1 MDIVCLYVHIFDC
14 MHVLYVFMYVYLYVY
29 MYVYVSMLVHV
40 CMDGWMDV
48 GRRMNGI
55 MFKDVIPFSMN
66 TREQP

>member
-1 MDIVCLYVHIFDC
+1 MDIVCLYIHIFDC
-14 MHVLYVFMYVYLYVY
+14 MHVLYVFMCVFVRLNVR
-29 MYVYVSMLVHV
+29 V
-40 CMDGWMDV
+40 CKYACTCRYV